1 MRHISLCKLIAI
13 IFFLEFFAVHAQ
25 EFPYEKI
32 ALNGKIFYVYY
43 VKPGEG
49 LYSISRT
56 FSVTTDEILKHNPS
70 IEKGVKSG
78 QVLYIPV
85 KDAEQVPALKD
96 SIIFQ
101 SQSSISDQSRITS
114 FDESNTFKHI
124 VSPGET
130 VYSLAQMYHTTVEE
144 IYRYNPTAREVI
156 KVGQVLIIP
165 QPKVTEKEQE
175 ESYRYHT
182 IKPKE
187 TLYSVARIYSLR
199 PEDIVAANPGLSEE
213 TFQIGKTIRIPL
225 PASNESY
232 TYYSDRQTQQVI
244 HKVKK
249 GETLYGIARQYGVS
263 AEEIQ
268 RVNSLSSNSLK
279 VDMELIIP
287 VTASRPNKGS
297 QLAEEIKTN
306 LLLRPNKYPMKVDV
320 IKVGLLLPF
329 LDETD
334 KMHFRLQEYYEGVLL
349 AVNKLK
355 DQGANIEL
363 YVFEIGKGN
372 DTKKL
377 KSLLETLEM
386 KSLNLII
393 GGVSDEQIKILSDFS
408 KFHNIKYVIP
418 FSSKNTEVLNNS
430 NIFQVNSP
438 QSYIYS
444 KASSVF
450 RETFRNDNVVFLKV
464 KGKTDKDDFIN
475 TLQGDLKQNNIRYK
489 VITIDNLLEE
499 TLLPLLVTNQE
510 NIIIPTSA
518 EASALQ
524 QTLEALKKIQQNN
537 TDYTIRL
544 FGYPEWQTYD
554 SRFKTDY
561 HRFGTYI
568 YSSFFVDESDIETK
582 EFISNFR
589 KWYRRDLMNIYP
601 RYAMLGYD
609 TGLFFLTALYRY
621 GLNFEQNIHHLRVK
635 TIQFAFNFERV
646 NNWGGFI
653 NTGLYLVYYSPDFK
667 VVKFDKS
674 R

>member
-85 KDAEQVPALKD
+85 KDAEQVSALKD

-124 VSPGET
+124 VSLGET
-130 VYSLAQMYHTTVEE
+130 VYSIAQMYHTTVEE

-165 QPKVTEKEQE
+165 QPKVAEKD

-182 IKPKE
+182 IQPKE
-187 TLYSVARIYSLR
+187 TLYSVARMYSLR

-232 TYYSDRQTQQVI
+232 AYYSDRQTQQVI

-249 GETLYGIARQYGVS
+249 GETLYSIARQYNVS
-263 AEEIQ
+263 VEEIQ

-287 VTASRPNKGS
+287 IIATPSNKGS

-306 LLLRPNKYPMKVDV
+306 LLLRPNKYPVKVDV

-334 KMHFRLQEYYEGVLL
+334 KMHFRLQEYYEGLLL

-355 DQGANIEL
+355 DQGVNIEL

-393 GGVSDEQIKILSDFS
+393 GGVTDEQIKILSDFS
-408 KFHNIKYVIP
+408 KSYNIKYVIP

-444 KASSVF
+444 KASNVF

-464 KGKTDKDDFIN
+464 NGKADKDDFIN
-475 TLQGDLKQNNIRYK
+475 TLQSDLKQNNIHYR
-489 VITIDNLLEE
+489 VVTRDNLLEE
-499 TLLPLLVTNQE
+499 TLLPLLATNKE
-510 NIIIPTSA
+510 NVIIPTSA
-518 EASALQ
+518 DASALQ

-568 YSSFFVDESDIETK
+568 YSSFFVDERDIETK
-582 EFISNFR
+582 EFITNFR

>member
-1 MRHISLCKLIAI
+1 MRHTSLGKLTAI
-13 IFFLEFFAVHAQ
+13 IFFFAFFAVQAQ
-25 EFPYEKI
+25 EFLYEKI
-32 ALNGKIFYVYY
+32 ALNGKMFYVYH

-56 FSVTTDEILKHNPS
+56 FSVTADEILKYNPS
-70 IEKGVKSG
+70 IEKGLKSG

-85 KDAEQVPALKD
+85 KDTEQVSALND

-124 VSPGET
+124 VLPGET

-187 TLYSVARIYSLR
+187 TLYSVARTYSLR

-249 GETLYGIARQYGVS
+249 GETLYSIARQYNVS
-263 AEEIQ
+263 VEEIQ

-287 VTASRPNKGS
+287 IIAIPSNKGS

-306 LLLRPNKYPMKVDV
+306 LLLRPNKYPVKVDV

-334 KMHFRLQEYYEGVLL
+334 KMHFRLQEYYEGLLL

-355 DQGANIEL
+355 DQGVNIEL

-393 GGVSDEQIKILSDFS
+393 GGVTDEQIKILSDFS
-408 KFHNIKYVIP
+408 KSYNIKYVIP

-444 KASSVF
+444 KASNVF

-464 KGKTDKDDFIN
+464 NGKADKDDFIN
-475 TLQGDLKQNNIRYK
+475 TLQSDLKQNNIHYR
-489 VITIDNLLEE
+489 VVTRDNLLEE
-499 TLLPLLVTNQE
+499 TLLPLLATNKE
-510 NIIIPTSA
+510 NVIIPTSA
-518 EASALQ
+518 DASALQ

-568 YSSFFVDESDIETK
+568 YSSFFVDERDIETK
-582 EFISNFR
+582 EFITNFR

-667 VVKFDKS
+667 VVKFNKS
-674 R
+674 

>member
-1 MRHISLCKLIAI
+1 MRHISLCKSIAI
-13 IFFLEFFAVHAQ
+13 IFLFEFFAVHAQ
-25 EFPYEKI
+25 DFPYEKI
-32 ALNGKIFYVYY
+32 ALDGKMFYVYH

-56 FSVTTDEILKHNPS
+56 FSVTADEILKYNPS
-70 IEKGVKSG
+70 IEKGLKSG
-78 QVLYIPV
+78 QVLYIPA
-85 KDAEQVPALKD
+85 KDIERVSTLND
-96 SIIFQ
+96 SVILQ
-101 SQSSISDQSRITS
+101 SQPLISNQSRVTS
-114 FDESNTFKHI
+114 FDESHTFKHV
-124 VSPGET
+124 VSLGET
-130 VYSLAQMYHTTVEE
+130 VYSIAQMYHTTVEE

-156 KVGQVLIIP
+156 KVEQVLIIP
-165 QPKVTEKEQE
+165 QPKVVEKEKE

-182 IKPKE
+182 IMPKE
-187 TLYSVARIYSLR
+187 TLYSLARAYSLK

-225 PASNESY
+225 QGSSEAYASY
-232 TYYSDRQTQQVI
+232 DRQTQQVI
-244 HKVKK
+244 HKVKR
-249 GETLYGIARQYGVS
+249 GETLYSIARQYGVS
-263 AEEIQ
+263 VEEIQ
-268 RVNSLSSNSLK
+268 RVNSLSSNSLRS
-279 VDMELIIP
+279 DMELIIP
-287 VTASRPNKGS
+287 VIASPAGKGS

-306 LLLRPNKYPMKVDV
+306 LLLRPNKHPVKVDV

-334 KMHFRLQEYYEGVLL
+334 KMHFRLQEYYEGLLL

-408 KFHNIKYVIP
+408 KSHNIKYVIP

-444 KASSVF
+444 KASNVF
-450 RETFRNDNVVFLKV
+450 METFKNDNVVFLKV

-475 TLQGDLKQNNIRYK
+475 ILQNDLKQNNIRYRI
-489 VITIDNLLEE
+489 VTIDNLLEE
-499 TLLPLLVTNQE
+499 KLLPFLTTNK
-510 NIIIPTSA
+510 NNVIVPTSA
-518 EASALQ
+518 DAAALQ
-524 QTLEALKKIQQNN
+524 QTLEALKKIQQDNA
-537 TDYTIRL
+537 DYTIRL

-554 SRFKTDY
+554 SRLKNDY
-561 HRFGTYI
+561 HKFGTYI
-568 YSSFFVDESDIETK
+568 YSSFFVDESDSETK
-582 EFISNFR
+582 EFITDFR

-609 TGLFFLTALYRY
+609 TGLFFLTALHRY

-635 TIQFAFNFERV
+635 TIQFVFNFERV

-653 NTGLYLVYYSPDFK
+653 NTGLYLVYYKPDYK